1 MTNQVFLDNIPVE
14 VNNVNFSLKKKM
26 LKGLRDNSRPEMSSP
41 IQPKPATDD
50 KQPVLRAIELTKRFG
65 TFVAVDHVSFDIS
78 RGEVF
83 GLLGHNGAGKTT
95 IVNMLAGLMLPNE
108 GTAVVSGYDIR
119 EKPLDARRRIG
130 LLPDNP
136 GNYLHLT
143 ARQNLEFFAELAD
156 LKKDVARRRIEEL
169 LELVGL
175 TEFRDRKVEHYSR
188 GMKQRLGLAQSL
200 VRDPDVL
207 FFDEPTLGIDPEGT
221 RQIRGLIRKLAG
233 EGKAILICSHLLNEV
248 SRVCDRVAIMRR
260 GKISEMGTL
269 PELRARLGLGDQIEL
284 EDIFIQVHGEGGV
297 GGTPD
302 RS

>member
-1 MTNQVFLDNIPVE
+1 MSTQDFPKEEPIVAHETPQRVI
-14 VNNVNFSLKKKM
+14 LKTI
-26 LKGLRDNSRPEMSSP
+26 D
-41 IQPKPATDD
+41 
-50 KQPVLRAIELTKRFG
+50 LTKKFG
-65 TFVAVDHVSFDIS
+65 NFIAVDHINFEVSQ
-78 RGEVF
+78 GEVF

-95 IVNMLAGLMLPNE
+95 TVNMLAGLMLPTE
-108 GTAVVSGYDIR
+108 GTAMVSGYDIK
-119 EKPLDARRRIG
+119 ENPLDARRRIG

-156 LKKDVARRRIEEL
+156 LKKDVAKDRIVSL

-175 TEFRDRKVEHYSR
+175 TEWRDRKVEHYSR

-200 VRDPDVL
+200 MRDPDVL

-260 GKISEMGTL
+260 GKIVAMGTL
-269 PELRARLGLGDQIEL
+269 PELRTKLGLGDQIEL
-284 EDIFIQVHGEGGV
+284 EDIFIQVHEA
-297 GGTPD
+297 
-302 RS
+302 S

>member
-1 MTNQVFLDNIPVE
+1 MSGQAVLETLD
-14 VNNVNFSLKKKM
+14 
-26 LKGLRDNSRPEMSSP
+26 
-41 IQPKPATDD
+41 
-50 KQPVLRAIELTKRFG
+50 LTKKFG
-65 TFVAVDHVSFDIS
+65 DFIAVDHINFEVS

-95 IVNMLAGLMLPNE
+95 TVNMLAGLMLPTE
-108 GTAVVSGYDIR
+108 GTAKVSGYDIK
-119 EKPLDARRRIG
+119 ESPLDARRRIG

-156 LKKDVARRRIEEL
+156 LKKDVAKERIANL
-169 LELVGL
+169 IELVGL
-175 TEFRDRKVEHYSR
+175 TEWRDKKVEHYSR

-200 VRDPDVL
+200 IRDPDVL

-260 GKISEMGTL
+260 GKIVVMGTL
-269 PELRARLGLGDQIEL
+269 PELRTKMGLGDQIEL
-284 EDIFIQVHGEGGV
+284 EDIFIQVHEG
-297 GGTPD
+297 
-302 RS
+302 S

>member
-1 MTNQVFLDNIPVE
+1 MTSSVGAEKEPQGDPIVTKETI
-14 VNNVNFSLKKKM
+14 LK
-26 LKGLRDNSRPEMSSP
+26 
-41 IQPKPATDD
+41 ATD
-50 KQPVLRAIELTKRFG
+50 LTKRFG
-65 TFVAVDHVSFDIS
+65 DFTAVDHVSFEVH

-95 IVNMLAGLMLPNE
+95 IVNMLAGLMLPTE
-108 GTAVVSGYDIR
+108 GTASVSGYDIR

-143 ARQNLEFFAELAD
+143 AKQNLEFFAELAD
-156 LKKDVARRRIEEL
+156 LKKDVAKERIAGL

-175 TEFRDRKVEHYSR
+175 TEWRDRKVEHYSR

-200 VRDPDVL
+200 VRDPDML

-221 RQIRGLIRKLAG
+221 RQIRGLIRRLAG

-260 GKISEMGTL
+260 GKIIAMGTL
-269 PELRARLGLGDQIEL
+269 PELREKLGLGDQIEL
-284 EDIFIQVHGEGGV
+284 EDIFIQVHGEAGV
-297 GGTPD
+297 AGD
-302 RS
+302 SDHR